1 MISSLTGS
9 NLAIGVS
16 LILNDGITGN
26 AQRAAMSL
34 REFTSQAERNSATSV
49 RNINAV
55 GAAVGVGAI
64 SQMRQWVLVG
74 AEFDKRMKYLESITD
89 SAGTAFDNKVLK
101 ERAKQVGMDTMFS
114 TTQIAGSMVTM
125 AQAGQTAEEIH
136 KNIQSVAVL
145 AAATMSDIESTSS
158 YMNDIMIG
166 FNIPASAENSM
177 RVADVIT
184 KSINDSNLKLQDFGE
199 SMKYIIPTATTL
211 GISLEEVAAM
221 LSAIG
226 NAGIKGSMAGT
237 NLENMFRYLAR
248 AAGGDGSGKQG
259 EALKMLGLSPED
271 LKDANGEL
279 KSGAELVRLL
289 GHSMRALHDSDITR
303 FNAAMDLMGV
313 RGGRAGN
320 LLANNFEQ
328 FDTFLSGVNNSEGTA
343 NKTSEAVMDSLWGTI
358 ERLTSSLEA
367 LKITFTES
375 IMPALKPILGL
386 LTSMIEGFS
395 KLASTPL
402 GAKMTIIATG
412 LVLVRTGMAAWR
424 STILTLR
431 LAHNTMT
438 GGVLNNINA
447 LTAAQA
453 RYNTTVMA
461 GAGASVAAGAA
472 STAAAGFT
480 TAQVMA
486 MGGGAG
492 YAVLGRMKGGNF
504 RVRTPQGGH
513 TIMSPSQVTAL
524 GNMQQYA
531 TTSAAAGAKP
541 SMFGLGKGAASA
553 RDATK
558 FGKFMGGYGGIGAMV
573 GGVALDAGA
582 DYVGRDTTAGKVMG
596 VAGSTLSWA
605 GTGAMIG
612 SIIPGIGTAAGAAV
626 GAVGGLLYGLYENL
640 QDAKDTVDQAAS
652 QEAIN
657 GAKTTLNSIDWMNR
671 AQSYLGLNYGTTNFS
686 ERGLHGE
693 VTTPGWNNNWGNPTM
708 NAMMKP
714 VGSNITIN
722 IDGTTM
728 MSRVVDEQ
736 NYVERI
742 DLGL

>member
-34 REFTSQAERNSATSV
+34 QEFTNQAERNSATSV

-136 KNIQSVAVL
+136 RNIQSVAVL

-177 RVADVIT
+177 RVADIIT

-237 NLENMFRYLAR
+237 NLENMMRYLAR
-248 AAGGDGSGKQG
+248 AAGGDGTGKQG
-259 EALKMLGLSPED
+259 EALKMLGLTPED

-279 KSGAELVRLL
+279 KNGAELVRLL
-289 GHSMRALHDSDITR
+289 GHSMKALHNSDITR

-328 FDTFLSGVNNSEGTA
+328 FDKFLEGVNNSGGTA
-343 NKTSEAVMDSLWGTI
+343 TKTSEAVMGSLWGSI
-358 ERLTSSLEA
+358 ERLDSSLEA
-367 LKITFTES
+367 LKITFTDS
-375 IMPALKPILGL
+375 IMPALKPIIGL
-386 LTSMIEGFS
+386 LSSMVEGFNT
-395 KLASTPL
+395 LASTPL
-402 GAKMTIIATG
+402 GAKLTLVAAG
-412 LVLVRTGMAAWR
+412 LVIVRTGMAAWR

-431 LAHNTMT
+431 LAHNTLT
-438 GGVLNNINA
+438 GGVINNLTA
-447 LTAAQA
+447 MTAAQQ
-453 RYNTTVMA
+453 RYNATVMA
-461 GAGASVAAGAA
+461 GAGANAAAGATMA
-472 STAAAGFT
+472 AGAAGFT

-492 YAVLGRMKGGNF
+492 YTVLGRMKGGNF

-524 GNMQQYA
+524 NNMQQYGAA
-531 TTSAAAGAKP
+531 TANVAKP
-541 SMFGLGKGAASA
+541 SMFGLGRGAAAA

-558 FGKFMGGYGGIGAMV
+558 FGKFMWGYGGIGAVV
-573 GGVALDAGA
+573 GGIALDQGA
-582 DYVGRDTTAGKVMG
+582 EYVGRDTTAGQVMG
-596 VAGSTLSWA
+596 IGASTLSWA

-612 SIIPGIGTAAGAAV
+612 SIIPGIGTAAGAVV
-626 GAVGGLLYGLYENL
+626 GAAGGLLYGIYDNMN
-640 QDAKDTVDQAAS
+640 QAKEKIDQAAS
-652 QEAIN
+652 EEAVAQASQQLSN
-657 GAKTTLNSIDWMNR
+657 IDWMDR
-671 AQSYLGLNYGTTNFS
+671 AQTYLGLNYGTTHFS
-686 ERGLHGE
+686 ENNLRGQ
-693 VTTPGWNNNWGNPTM
+693 VTTPGWNNNWGNPAM

-714 VGSNITIN
+714 VGANITIN

-728 MSRVVDEQ
+728 MSKVVEEN

>member
-34 REFTSQAERNSATSV
+34 QEFTNQAERNSATSV

-136 KNIQSVAVL
+136 RNIQSVAVL

-177 RVADVIT
+177 RVADIIT

-221 LSAIG
+221 LSAVG

-237 NLENMFRYLAR
+237 NLENMLRYLSR

-259 EALKMLGLSPED
+259 EALKMLGLSPQD
-271 LKDANGEL
+271 LKDSNGEL
-279 KSGAELVRLL
+279 KTGAELIRLL
-289 GHSMRALHDSDITR
+289 GQSMRALHDSDITR

-328 FDTFLSGVNNSEGTA
+328 FDKFLEGVNNSTGTA
-343 NKTSEAVMDSLWGTI
+343 EKTSEAVMGTGWGSI
-358 ERLTSSLEA
+358 ERLTSALEA
-367 LKITFTES
+367 MKITFTDS
-375 IMPALKPILGL
+375 IMPTLQPI
-386 LTSMIEGFS
+386 IEFVS
-395 KLASTPL
+395 TMVEKFNQLASTPL
-402 GAKMTIIATG
+402 GAKMVTVAAG
-412 LVLVRTGMAAWR
+412 LVVVRTGMAAWR
-424 STILTLR
+424 ATILSLR
-431 LAHNTMT
+431 LAHDVMS
-438 GGVLNNINA
+438 GRVLNNINA
-447 LTAAQA
+447 ITAAQQRLNA
-453 RYNTTVMA
+453 TMGMGAGMA
-461 GAGASVAAGAA
+461 GATGAAGMAGAA
-472 STAAAGFT
+472 STASMAQAARASQIGSW
-480 TAQVMA
+480 ANMGLLGA
-486 MGGGAG
+486 MF
-492 YAVLGRMKGGNF
+492 MKGKGRYQISPNGKVF
-504 RVRTPQGGH
+504 RDTTTGRFVSNATVDSHIATMGKR
-513 TIMSPSQVTAL
+513 A
-524 GNMQQYA
+524 NMINRA
-531 TTSAAAGAKP
+531 NNIA
-541 SMFGLGKGAASA
+541 GKGAPFA
-553 RDATK
+553 
-558 FGKFMGGYGGIGAMV
+558 MIGGM
-573 GGVALDAGA
+573 ALDYGA
-582 DYVGRDTTAGKVMG
+582 ESVGRDTTAGKVMG
-596 VAGSTLSWA
+596 IAGSTLSWA

-612 SIIPGIGTAAGAAV
+612 SIIPGLGTAAGAAV

-640 QDAKDTVDQAAS
+640 QDAQNVVDQAAS
-652 QEAIN
+652 QADIN
-657 GAKTTLNSIDWMNR
+657 NAKQQLDSIDWMNR
-671 AQSYLGLNYGTTNFS
+671 AQTYLGLNYGKTYFS
-686 ERGLHGE
+686 ENDLRGQ
-693 VTTPGWNNNWGNPTM
+693 VTTPGWNNNWGNSTM
-708 NAMMKP
+708 NALMRP

-722 IDGTTM
+722 IDGQTM
-728 MSRVVDEQ
+728 MSRVIDQQ
-736 NYVERI
+736 NYVEHI
-742 DLGL
+742 NLGL